1 MVGISVCSWWLVA
14 CDWRLACWRLATV
27 VGGVALLR
35 IRFSAWLGFSGPLL
49 PRFLLQHDSTGRP
62 FHPHSFLKSNIR
74 CHLLTVDRLKIV
86 FSILDSDF
94 WILSSDVFESAG
106 IGMIHHIVDTVLHCV
121 ASFIS

>member
-1 MVGISVCSWWLVA
+1 MIVLVMSRSQWSVSVC
-14 CDWRLACWRLATV
+14 RLYLSV
-27 VGGVALLR
+27 VGAHSFLRLTFAALP
-35 IRFSAWLGFSGPLL
+35 ST
-49 PRFLLQHDSTGRP
+49 HDSTGRP

-94 WILSSDVFESAG
+94 WILNSDVFESAG
-106 IGMIHHIVDTVLHCV
+106 ICMIHHIVDTVLHCA